1 MFKKPTPIVL
11 GMLIAFVVIFVGF
24 GIGTRLSDSVAAL
37 YASME
42 LAPELVLQGRQLW
55 GLLTYALLHDMQS
68 PYHLIFN
75 GLTLYW
81 FGPECESRW
90 GKQRF
95 ILFCLVAAFVGGVFA
110 VVATVLGLTS
120 AHVVGASAICTGLV
134 LSWGLAN
141 RDRQVN
147 FFFFPMKGIHLVLL
161 MIALELLNAVSLSA
175 VSASA
180 HFGGMAVGY
189 FLGDASP
196 LRKWFLQ
203 RKLRSLQSQSAALRG
218 MRLGKGEPAL
228 RVIEGGA
235 GRKPRKD
242 ELN

>member
-11 GMLIAFVVIFVGF
+11 GMLVVFLAAFVAF
-24 GIGTRLSDSVAAL
+24 GLGARISPAMGAVFNTL
-37 YASME
+37 E
-42 LAPELVLQGRQLW
+42 LAPELVLRGQQLW
-55 GLLTYALLHDMQS
+55 GVLTYALLHDLSS
-68 PYHLIFN
+68 PFHLLFN

-81 FGPECESRW
+81 FGPDCERRW

-95 ILFCLVAAFVGGVFA
+95 ILFCLVAALVGGVFP
-110 VVATVLGLTS
+110 VVATALGLS
-120 AHVVGASAICTGLV
+120 NAHVVGASAICSALV
-134 LSWGLAN
+134 VSWGLAH
-141 RDRQVN
+141 RDQEVR
-147 FFFFPMKGIHLVLL
+147 FFFFPMKGIHLVFL
-161 MIALELLNAVSLSA
+161 MIAIELLNAISFSGTSA
-175 VSASA
+175 AA

-189 FLGDASP
+189 LLGDASP

-203 RKLRSLQSQSAALRG
+203 RKLKSLQAQSVALRG

-235 GRKPRKD
+235 GRKPRKE

>member
-11 GMLIAFVVIFVGF
+11 GMLIVLLVSFVGF
-24 GIGTRLSDSVAAL
+24 ALGARISPSVGVL
-37 YASME
+37 YGKLE
-42 LAPELVLQGRQLW
+42 LAPELVLKGEQLW
-55 GLLTYALLHDMQS
+55 SLVTYVLLHDLSS
-68 PYHLIFN
+68 PFHLIFN
-75 GLTLYW
+75 GLALYW
-81 FGPECESRW
+81 FGPDCETRW

-95 ILFCLVAAFVGGVFA
+95 ALFCFVAALVGGIFP
-110 VVATVLGLTS
+110 VVATALRLS
-120 AHVVGASAICTGLV
+120 EAHVVGVSAVCSALV
-134 LSWGLAN
+134 LTWGLAN

-147 FFFFPMKGIHLVLL
+147 FFFIPMKGIHLVFIMLG
-161 MIALELLNAVSLSA
+161 LELLNAVSFSA
-175 VSASA
+175 TSAAA

-189 FLGDASP
+189 LLGDASP
-196 LRKWFLQ
+196 FRKWFLQ
-203 RKLRSLQSQSAALRG
+203 RKLKSLQAQSVALRG

>member
-11 GMLIAFVVIFVGF
+11 GMLVAFVAIFVGV
-24 GIGTRLSDSVAAL
+24 GIGARISPAVGDFAGRLAL
-37 YASME
+37 V
-42 LAPELVLQGRQLW
+42 PELVLKGEQLW
-55 GLLTYALLHDMQS
+55 GLLTYSLLHDMAS
-68 PYHLIFN
+68 PFHLIFN

-81 FGPECESRW
+81 FGPECERRW

-95 ILFCLVAAFVGGVFA
+95 VLFCLVAALVGGVFP
-110 VVATVLGLTS
+110 VVATVLHLSS
-120 AHVVGASAICTGLV
+120 APVIGASAICSALV
-134 LSWGLAN
+134 VSWGLAN

-147 FFFFPMKGIHLVLL
+147 FFFIPMKGIHLVLI
-161 MIALELLNAVSLSA
+161 MIGLELLNAVSFSGTSA
-175 VSASA
+175 AA

-189 FLGDASP
+189 LLGDASP

-203 RKLRSLQSQSAALRG
+203 RKLRSLQAQSVALRG

-235 GRKPRKD
+235 GRKPRKE

>member
-11 GMLIAFVVIFVGF
+11 GMLVTFVAIFVAA
-24 GIGTRLSDSVAAL
+24 GIGVRVSPSAATL
-37 YASME
+37 YAS
-42 LAPELVLQGRQLW
+42 LRLDPELVLQGKQLW
-55 GLLTYALLHDMQS
+55 SLFTYALLHDMSS
-68 PYHLIFN
+68 PFHLVFN

-81 FGPECESRW
+81 FGPECETRW

-95 ILFCLVAAFVGGVFA
+95 VLFSLVAAIVGAVFVV
-110 VVATVLGLTS
+110 VVAALGLSGTP
-120 AHVVGASAICTGLV
+120 VVGASAICSALV

-147 FFFFPMKGIHLVLL
+147 FFFFPMKGIHLVFL
-161 MIALELLNAVSLSA
+161 MIGLEILNAISFSGTSA
-175 VSASA
+175 AA

-189 FLGDASP
+189 LLGDASP
-196 LRKWFLQ
+196 LRRWFLQ
-203 RKLRSLQSQSAALRG
+203 RKLKSLQSQSVALRNV
-218 MRLGKGEPAL
+218 RLGKGEPAL

-235 GRKPRKD
+235 GRKPRKE